1 MSYSS
6 GCRCTTG
13 YIEFGQ
19 DLVLLISFL
28 LCPGLGLPLRI
39 PVLAS
44 SLGSGHGMEHSP
56 VAYVVVADCPRALAL
71 RLEFPGWHESVL
83 TPDSLYS

>member
-1 MSYSS
+1 MHHWVH
-6 GCRCTTG
+6 R
-13 YIEFGQ
+13 
-19 DLVLLISFL
+19 VW
-28 LCPGLGLPLRI
+28 PGLGAPDIFSTLPR
-39 PVLAS
+39 PGATS
-44 SLGSGHGMEHSP
+44 PAPCSGLFSRLWHGMEHSP